1 MHRKRESRGNFRRR
15 VSAGVS
21 VLVLGVV
28 GAAGTGCVAL
38 AAGAAAG
45 AGTYAYVRGELKEV
59 LGAPMDRAWTAVL
72 GAARELELNVEEES
86 KDAMRAQ
93 LDAKRADSTNI
104 RIRLIAESD
113 TATEI
118 RIRIGVFGN
127 EAESRRILDA
137 VKSRL

>member
-1 MHRKRESRGNFRRR
+1 MQNKNGLRGEIRRR
-15 VSAGVS
+15 AATVVS
-21 VLVLGVV
+21 VFMLGAV
-28 GAAGTGCVAL
+28 GVAGSGCIAL

-59 LGAPMDRAWTAVL
+59 LGSPMDRSWSAVL
-72 GAARELELNVEEES
+72 GAARELELDVEEES

-93 LDAKRADSTNI
+93 LDAKRADGTGI
-104 RIRLIAESD
+104 RIRLIAESES
-113 TATEI
+113 ATEI